1 MHIEPG
7 ALQIPHR
14 RNDMKK
20 IFAIIA
26 LSLLSTGAFADPCL
40 DANVSPE
47 GYTQQE
53 LDLVHV
59 DEEGC

>member
-1 MHIEPG
+1 M
-7 ALQIPHR
+7 
-14 RNDMKK
+14 NMKK

-26 LSLLSTGAFADPCL
+26 IGLLSTGAFADPCL